1 MAILSGINT
10 RLRGSAGDWT
20 FSRLNGQTVAKQK
33 VETKEN
39 PTRTFAQMIRRV
51 QWANLV
57 ALYQAFEGNLH
68 PSFENKDA
76 RVSDYNEF
84 MSANI
89 GAAPVYLTK
98 DQARQGGCVVAA
110 YQVTRGSLPS
120 IVMTE
125 NDTHVVST
133 DIALGGLSI
142 DIDTTIKDFS
152 DAVVHNNPNY
162 RYGDQISCFIATQTM
177 DAATNVP
184 RVTIEA
190 LEITLDGVDD
200 ETTLYDVVNARG
212 FSTVSNK
219 LGASAAVTGAIAW
232 IHSRRASSG
241 TKVSTQR
248 FMVNNTILS
257 GFQTE
262 DARDKAILS
271 YGGTLS
277 EQFLT
282 PNTPAAPIVNP

>member
-1 MAILSGINT
+1 MAILTGINT

-20 FSRLNGQTVAKQK
+20 FSQLNGQTVAKQK
-33 VETKEN
+33 MQAKEN
-39 PTRTFAQMIRRV
+39 PKRTFAQMIRRV

-57 ALYQAFEGNLH
+57 ALYRSFDGNLH
-68 PSFENKDA
+68 PSFENRDS

-84 MSANI
+84 MSANS

-125 NDTHVVST
+125 DASHVVST
-133 DIALGGLSI
+133 DINLGSLTIGSGT
-142 DIDTTIKDFS
+142 DIKAFS
-152 DAVVHNNPNY
+152 DAVVQNNPNY
-162 RYGDQISCFIATQTM
+162 RYGDQISCFIATQSM

-184 RVTIEA
+184 RVSIEA

-200 ETTLYDVVNARG
+200 ETMLYDVVNAHG
-212 FSTVSNK
+212 FSTVGGH
-219 LGASAAVTGAIAW
+219 LGADAAVTGAIAW
-232 IHSRRASSG
+232 IHSRRSSSG

-248 FMVNNTILS
+248 FMVNNSILS
-257 GFQTE
+257 GFQTA

-271 YGGTLS
+271 YGGTLT

-282 PNTPAAPIVNP
+282 PNDTEAPQVNP

>member
-39 PTRTFAQMIRRV
+39 PTRTFAQMVRRV

-68 PSFENKDA
+68 PSFENKDS

-120 IVMTE
+120 IIMTE
-125 NDTHVVST
+125 DASHVVST
-133 DIALGGLSI
+133 DIALGSLTISAST
-142 DIDTTIKDFS
+142 DIKAFS
-152 DAVVHNNPNY
+152 DAVVQNNPNY

-177 DAATNVP
+177 DAATGVP

-200 ETTLYDVVNARG
+200 
-212 FSTVSNK
+212 
-219 LGASAAVTGAIAW
+219 
-232 IHSRRASSG
+232 
-241 TKVSTQR
+241 
-248 FMVNNTILS
+248 
-257 GFQTE
+257 
-262 DARDKAILS
+262 
-271 YGGTLS
+271 
-277 EQFLT
+277 
-282 PNTPAAPIVNP
+282 

>member
-33 VETKEN
+33 VEAKEN
-39 PTRTFAQMIRRV
+39 PKRTFAQMIRRV

-68 PSFENKDA
+68 PSFENRDA

-84 MSANI
+84 MSANL

-120 IVMTE
+120 IIMTE
-125 NDTHVVST
+125 DASHVVST
-133 DIALGGLSI
+133 DIALGSLTIGAST
-142 DIDTTIKDFS
+142 DIKAFS
-152 DAVVHNNPNY
+152 DAVVQNNPNY
-162 RYGDQISCFIATQTM
+162 RYGDQITCFIANQTM
-177 DAATNVP
+177 DAATGVP

-200 ETTLYDVVNARG
+200 ETMLYDVVNARG
-212 FSTVSNK
+212 FTTVGGK

-232 IHSRRASSG
+232 IHSRRSSSG

-248 FMVNNTILS
+248 FMVNNSILS

-277 EQFLT
+277 EEFLT
-282 PNTPAAPIVNP
+282 PNTPAAPVVNP